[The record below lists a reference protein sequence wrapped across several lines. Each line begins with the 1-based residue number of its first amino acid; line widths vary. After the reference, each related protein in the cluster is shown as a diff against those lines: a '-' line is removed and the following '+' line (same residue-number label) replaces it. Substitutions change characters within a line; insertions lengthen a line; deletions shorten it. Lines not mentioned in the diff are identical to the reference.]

1 MDVNALLSTTIRAN
15 ACQSLN
21 RSASTGEPA
30 VQVAEQLM
38 SAGNSPVNCATGGL
52 AGGVNVLP
60 SGVAKCLPECLC
72 SCHAH
77 SPATPTTSPQIV
89 VPLIPVNPPLGG
101 ETLIPTTPPLGG
113 ETVLPTTPPHIDLPS
128 IPTIPVGA
136 TPTDVPPIN
145 VNPQLPGIVADEPD
159 LPQVNGKLVPPEIE
173 IGPGEH
179 DAQGKAVI
187 NGKPAESLADM
198 ASEKDHY
205 DRAES
210 ANPVSGENEENGM
223 TEVEDM
229 PDLVAALNIT
239 E

>member
-1 MDVNALLSTTIRAN
+1 
-15 ACQSLN
+15 
-21 RSASTGEPA
+21 
-30 VQVAEQLM
+30 
-38 SAGNSPVNCATGGL
+38 
-52 AGGVNVLP
+52 
-60 SGVAKCLPECLC
+60 
-72 SCHAH
+72 
-77 SPATPTTSPQIV
+77 
-89 VPLIPVNPPLGG
+89 LIPVNPPLGG